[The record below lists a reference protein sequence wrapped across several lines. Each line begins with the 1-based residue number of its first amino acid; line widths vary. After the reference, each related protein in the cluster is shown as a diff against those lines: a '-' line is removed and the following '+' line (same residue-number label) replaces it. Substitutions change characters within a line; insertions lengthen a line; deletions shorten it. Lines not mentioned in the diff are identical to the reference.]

1 VWQALFE
8 ELKANPFVVITV
20 ALDSG
25 GIEAARPWIERAK
38 PTHPT
43 LVDDRHLVAELLG
56 IINVATAVWIDEQG
70 VIVRPPETPAT
81 NARVA
86 EMLGIGPTAYMD
98 ALRDWAV
105 NGASSNYIPSEQ
117 ERRRRQRTFD
127 SDSLRAAAHFRMGEY
142 LYSRG
147 ERDAARPYFEAAV
160 RLRPDNWTYRRQYW
174 ANYEPQN
181 NANRVWYEAAMSTG
195 DTPYYEP
202 VQLGDE
208 PAADRAATAQKQ
220 RDVYEAL
227 FKKAFAPDDR

>member
-1 VWQALFE
+1 MWQALHE

-38 PTHPT
+38 PTHPA
-43 LVDDRHLVAELLG
+43 LVDERHMVADLYG

-70 VIVRPPETPAT
+70 VVVRPPETPAT

-86 EMLGIGPTAYMD
+86 EMVGIGPTAYMD
-98 ALRDWAV
+98 ALCDWAV
-105 NGASSNYIPSEQ
+105 NGASSKYVPSELDRQ
-117 ERRRRQRTFD
+117 RRQRVLD
-127 SDSLRAAAHFRMGEY
+127 SGELLGAAHFRLAEH
-142 LYSRG
+142 LYARG
-147 ERDAARPYFEAAV
+147 ERDAARPYFEEAV
-160 RLRPDNWTYRRQYW
+160 RLRPESWTYRRQYW

-202 VQLGDE
+202 VQLGVG

-220 RDVYEAL
+220 REVYEAL
-227 FKKAFAPDDR
+227 FKKAFAPDDG